1 MTDRVF
7 ARSAGVSHGRDEVRP
22 DFHGSTGGDASDAA
36 NVEAPPLAFPMTVD
50 VI

>member
-1 MTDRVF
+1 MAVMMC
-7 ARSAGVSHGRDEVRP
+7 ARIFMARP
-22 DFHGSTGGDASDAA
+22 AANSSDAA